1 MAKSPLMVP
10 GAESAG
16 LVAPSILRPVTTAFF
31 PSHTMATTGPE
42 DRKGRKRGGKQR
54 DGHRRKQ
61 FQVHKYKI
69 LLMNG
74 AYDALT

>member
-42 DRKGRKRGGKQR
+42 DRRGRGGKQR
-54 DGHRRKQ
+54 DGHRWRQ
-61 FQVHKYKI
+61 FQAHKYK
-69 LLMNG
+69 M
-74 AYDALT
+74 